1 MGRKSSHFY
10 TFESY
15 RLETCERLLLKNGVA
30 VPMTPKA
37 FDVLAFLVQN
47 AGHLVEKEELM
58 EAIWPGTFVEESN
71 VSRIVHML
79 RKALGD
85 DQDRNRFIETVA
97 KRGYRFVAVVEETTD
112 PADPQE
118 LSQSAAGPQS
128 AKALSDPKYS
138 SRIMFLS
145 AGSLIAVFLVLLLS
159 LNLWTADP
167 AKLQGMSRD
176 RVPSSDEAYRSYL
189 LGVALAD
196 RWSRD
201 DNRKAI
207 ENFQKAIEL
216 DPNYAPAYAG
226 LGNAHSVR
234 AFFGG
239 GGNATEEYL
248 KAKAALEKALALDES
263 YAETH
268 SYLGETKVNFEWDFA
283 GAEREHR
290 RALELDPNS
299 TVVHRMYA
307 LLLSFT
313 GRSDEALTEIKTAID
328 LDPASILNHRIYAS
342 TLYYARRY
350 DEAIAENIRI
360 VEMGEDFSA
369 VQESLIGSYRRIGEN
384 DKAFGWFVRG
394 KEFDEETPDEIQ
406 AWKKIYAG
414 SGWRG
419 IFERQLEQAKESE
432 RKGKTRPFMLAR
444 LYSRLEN
451 RDQAFVYL
459 EKAFNERSMTMVS
472 IRVQPDFDLLR
483 SDPRFFDLLKRT
495 NLE

>member
-1 MGRKSSHFY
+1 MYLEIYPGFLLNFSESDMDGGNGHFY
-10 TFESY
+10 EFSSF
-15 RLETCERLLLKNGVA
+15 RLNLSERQLLDNETPVSL
-30 VPMTPKA
+30 TPKA
-37 FDVLAFLVQN
+37 FDVLAVLVERH
-47 AGHLVEKEELM
+47 GHLVEKEELM
-58 EAIWPGTFVEESN
+58 QRVWPDAFVEEAN
-71 VSRIVHML
+71 VARLVHTL
-79 RKALGD
+79 RKVLGE
-85 DQDRNRFIETVA
+85 DQNGNKFIETVA
-97 KRGYRFVAVVEETTD
+97 KRGYRFVAMVDESTD
-112 PADPQE
+112 PADPQDQ
-118 LSQSAAGPQS
+118 SQSITGPQS

-167 AKLQGMSRD
+167 AKLQVVSRD

-239 GGNATEEYL
+239 GGNPTEEYL

-394 KEFDEETPDEIQ
+394 KEFD
-406 AWKKIYAG
+406 
-414 SGWRG
+414 
-419 IFERQLEQAKESE
+419 
-432 RKGKTRPFMLAR
+432 
-444 LYSRLEN
+444 
-451 RDQAFVYL
+451 
-459 EKAFNERSMTMVS
+459 
-472 IRVQPDFDLLR
+472 
-483 SDPRFFDLLKRT
+483 
-495 NLE
+495 